1 MDGML
6 ALTIVCVVFAI
17 GDFISDKTHAIIP
30 VLLFASVTFLI
41 LFWTGVVP
49 TTLFTDA
56 GLIAISNMMTGI
68 FIVNMGTLLDFKEF
82 VSQWKTVVLGLAIV
96 IVGGILMFFAARPV
110 LGNNFAVALVGPIT
124 GGWVS
129 AVVVNDAIKALGS
142 PDSLKLAGVLATI
155 IVAVQGII
163 GYPLAAAFLR
173 GEAKRLVKGYN
184 AGTVKWTRT
193 VFEGDEAA
201 QTAVV
206 KKKLI
211 PPLATKYQTP
221 FVLLGKACLVSL
233 LSFWISNLTG
243 GAVHRYVVCLIM
255 GVVAQEIGFLE
266 HDVMKKSNCYG
277 IGLVICM
284 VSILVFLTAVTP
296 QDVLSLLPVVLG
308 AFVIGLLSMFVIA
321 AVVGQDLQVQLADGL
336 RHRLLLPVWLPG
348 NVRRLQR
355 SLQADRHDRRRAP
368 DAARQHHAQ
377 DARGRLCLPDDH
389 LGGHHRR
396 FRQLP
401 RGINKHYIHDP
412 PFPWRVIQTKRSI
425 HPI

>member
-173 GEAKRLVKGYN
+173 GEAKRLGQGSN
-184 AGTVKWTRT
+184 AGTV
-193 VFEGDEAA
+193 
-201 QTAVV
+201 
-206 KKKLI
+206 
-211 PPLATKYQTP
+211 
-221 FVLLGKACLVSL
+221 
-233 LSFWISNLTG
+233 
-243 GAVHRYVVCLIM
+243 
-255 GVVAQEIGFLE
+255 
-266 HDVMKKSNCYG
+266 
-277 IGLVICM
+277 
-284 VSILVFLTAVTP
+284 
-296 QDVLSLLPVVLG
+296 
-308 AFVIGLLSMFVIA
+308 
-321 AVVGQDLQVQLADGL
+321 
-336 RHRLLLPVWLPG
+336 
-348 NVRRLQR
+348 
-355 SLQADRHDRRRAP
+355 
-368 DAARQHHAQ
+368 
-377 DARGRLCLPDDH
+377 
-389 LGGHHRR
+389 
-396 FRQLP
+396 
-401 RGINKHYIHDP
+401 
-412 PFPWRVIQTKRSI
+412 
-425 HPI
+425 

>member
-142 PDSLKLAGVLATI
+142 PDSSSS
-155 IVAVQGII
+155 
-163 GYPLAAAFLR
+163 P
-173 GEAKRLVKGYN
+173 
-184 AGTVKWTRT
+184 
-193 VFEGDEAA
+193 VFW
-201 QTAVV
+201 
-206 KKKLI
+206 
-211 PPLATKYQTP
+211 P
-221 FVLLGKACLVSL
+221 
-233 LSFWISNLTG
+233 
-243 GAVHRYVVCLIM
+243 
-255 GVVAQEIGFLE
+255 
-266 HDVMKKSNCYG
+266 
-277 IGLVICM
+277 
-284 VSILVFLTAVTP
+284 
-296 QDVLSLLPVVLG
+296 
-308 AFVIGLLSMFVIA
+308 
-321 AVVGQDLQVQLADGL
+321 
-336 RHRLLLPVWLPG
+336 
-348 NVRRLQR
+348 R
-355 SLQADRHDRRRAP
+355 SLSRCRASSATLSP
-368 DAARQHHAQ
+368 LRSCAARPSASSR
-377 DARGRLCLPDDH
+377 ATTPV
-389 LGGHHRR
+389 
-396 FRQLP
+396 P
-401 RGINKHYIHDP
+401 
-412 PFPWRVIQTKRSI
+412 
-425 HPI
+425 

>member
-1 MDGML
+1 ML
-6 ALTIVCVVFAI
+6 TFDSIMAMAVVAVIFAI
-17 GDFISDKTHAIIP
+17 GDFVSEKTRAIISMLFVAV
-30 VLLFASVTFLI
+30 VLFMI
-41 LFWTGVVP
+41 GFWTG
-49 TTLFTDA
+49 LIQTDVFATA
-56 GLIAISNMMTGI
+56 GISGIATVMVYMILIN
-68 FIVNMGTLLDFKEF
+68 NGTLLNLREF
-82 VSQWKTVVLGLAIV
+82 LSQWKTVVLGLVIV
-96 IVGGILMFFAARPV
+96 IGGGFLMFVIARIFIGQN
-110 LGNNFAVALVGPIT
+110 LAVAIVGPIT

-163 GYPLAAAFLR
+163 GSPLASVFLR
-173 GEAKRLVKGYN
+173 SEAKRLVKGYN

-211 PPLATKYQTP
+211 PPLAAKYQTP

-243 GAVHRYVVCLIM
+243 GVVHRYVVCLIM
-255 GVVAQEIGFLE
+255 GVIAQEIGFLE

-321 AVVGQDLQVQLADGL
+321 AV
-336 RHRLLLPVWLPG
+336 P
-348 NVRRLQR
+348 
-355 SLQADRHDRRRAP
+355 
-368 DAARQHHAQ
+368 
-377 DARGRLCLPDDH
+377 
-389 LGGHHRR
+389 
-396 FRQLP
+396 
-401 RGINKHYIHDP
+401 
-412 PFPWRVIQTKRSI
+412 
-425 HPI
+425 

>member
-163 GYPLAAAFLR
+163 GYPLASVFLR
-173 GEAKRLVKGYN
+173 SEAKRLVKGYN

-211 PPLATKYQTP
+211 PPLAAKYQTP
-221 FVLLGKACLVSL
+221 SNTCTVRTSSSSISFVAAVVFFATTNSAPSTTFNMDCFVPKSTLLQLTCARLVIYTKFSSL
-233 LSFWISNLTG
+233 LS
-243 GAVHRYVVCLIM
+243 
-255 GVVAQEIGFLE
+255 
-266 HDVMKKSNCYG
+266 
-277 IGLVICM
+277 
-284 VSILVFLTAVTP
+284 
-296 QDVLSLLPVVLG
+296 
-308 AFVIGLLSMFVIA
+308 
-321 AVVGQDLQVQLADGL
+321 
-336 RHRLLLPVWLPG
+336 
-348 NVRRLQR
+348 
-355 SLQADRHDRRRAP
+355 
-368 DAARQHHAQ
+368 
-377 DARGRLCLPDDH
+377 
-389 LGGHHRR
+389 
-396 FRQLP
+396 
-401 RGINKHYIHDP
+401 
-412 PFPWRVIQTKRSI
+412 
-425 HPI
+425 

>member
-68 FIVNMGTLLDFKEF
+68 FIVNMGRLLDFKEF

-142 PDSLKLAGVLATI
+142 PDSFKLAGVLATI

-173 GEAKRLVKGYN
+173 GEAK
-184 AGTVKWTRT
+184 
-193 VFEGDEAA
+193 
-201 QTAVV
+201 
-206 KKKLI
+206 
-211 PPLATKYQTP
+211 
-221 FVLLGKACLVSL
+221 
-233 LSFWISNLTG
+233 LSRQGLQR
-243 GAVHRYVVCLIM
+243 RYREVD
-255 GVVAQEIGFLE
+255 A
-266 HDVMKKSNCYG
+266 
-277 IGLVICM
+277 
-284 VSILVFLTAVTP
+284 
-296 QDVLSLLPVVLG
+296 
-308 AFVIGLLSMFVIA
+308 
-321 AVVGQDLQVQLADGL
+321 
-336 RHRLLLPVWLPG
+336 HRL
-348 NVRRLQR
+348 
-355 SLQADRHDRRRAP
+355 
-368 DAARQHHAQ
+368 
-377 DARGRLCLPDDH
+377 
-389 LGGHHRR
+389 
-396 FRQLP
+396 
-401 RGINKHYIHDP
+401 
-412 PFPWRVIQTKRSI
+412 
-425 HPI
+425 

>member
-96 IVGGILMFFAARPV
+96 IVGGILMFFASRPV

-173 GEAKRLVKGYN
+173 G
-184 AGTVKWTRT
+184 

-211 PPLATKYQTP
+211 PPLAAKYQTP
-221 FVLLGKACLVSL
+221 FVLLGKVCLVSL

-321 AVVGQDLQVQLADGL
+321 VVVGKIFKFSWQMACGIACSCLFGFPGTFVVSSEVSKQIGTTDDERQM
-336 RHRLLLPVWLPG
+336 LLDNIMPKMLVAG
-348 NVRRLQR
+348 FV
-355 SLQADRHDRRRAP
+355 
-368 DAARQHHAQ
+368 
-377 DARGRLCLPDDH
+377 CLT
-389 LGGHHRR
+389 
-396 FRQLP
+396 
-401 RGINKHYIHDP
+401 ITSV
-412 PFPWRVIQTKRSI
+412 VITGVFVNYLVV
-425 HPI
+425 

>member
-211 PPLATKYQTP
+211 PPLAAKYQTP

-321 AVVGQDLQVQLADGL
+321 AVVGKIFKF
-336 RHRLLLPVWLPG
+336 
-348 NVRRLQR
+348 
-355 SLQADRHDRRRAP
+355 S
-368 DAARQHHAQ
+368 
-377 DARGRLCLPDDH
+377 
-389 LGGHHRR
+389 
-396 FRQLP
+396 
-401 RGINKHYIHDP
+401 
-412 PFPWRVIQTKRSI
+412 
-425 HPI
+425 